1 MDSIGLASEK
11 WVKIPR
17 KQKNSYT
24 VYGRKAIK
32 MIYYTANRNHRRH
45 TMEEYSRADAR
56 AFIEKKFDQ
65 QGDFG
70 ILSREVFEKMLD
82 KVMDLDEAFMAQ
94 TGVNDGAVYDDD
106 QAFEYMMKELQT
118 AFPEQKMYAMRFVE
132 DYMEY
137 DEAYLESVG
146 LIDWE

>member
-1 MDSIGLASEK
+1 
-11 WVKIPR
+11 
-17 KQKNSYT
+17 
-24 VYGRKAIK
+24 
-32 MIYYTANRNHRRH
+32 
-45 TMEEYSRADAR
+45 MEEYSKTDAR
-56 AFIEKKFDQ
+56 AYIANKFAE
-65 QGDFG
+65 QGDFN
-70 ILSREVFEKMLD
+70 ILPKDVFEKMLD

-94 TGVNDGAVYDDD
+94 TGVDDGAVYDDD
-106 QAFEYMMKELQT
+106 QAFEYMMKELQG

>member
-1 MDSIGLASEK
+1 
-11 WVKIPR
+11 
-17 KQKNSYT
+17 
-24 VYGRKAIK
+24 
-32 MIYYTANRNHRRH
+32 
-45 TMEEYSRADAR
+45 MEEYSKADAR
-56 AFIEKKFDQ
+56 AYISGKFDQ

-70 ILSREVFEKMLD
+70 ILPKDMFEKMLD

-94 TGVNDGAVYDDD
+94 TGVNDGEVYDDD
-106 QAFEYMMKELQT
+106 AAFEYMMKELQA

-137 DEAYLESVG
+137 DEAYLESAG